1 MVSVPLSDKGENVGG
16 GRRGLGKG
24 RNDQEPNFEAL
35 PDSIPPQNLE
45 AEEAVLGGIL
55 LDPDA
60 IGRVADVLQP
70 EAFYMNAHREI
81 FRTALMLHGQGKPT
95 DLTAMSAWLADTG
108 SLEKVG
114 GNGGWWSWWNGF
126 PQPPRSNRWRAW

>member
-1 MVSVPLSDKGENVGG
+1 MVSVPLSDNGENVGG
-16 GRRGLGKG
+16 GRRGFGQG

-55 LDPDA
+55 LDPEA

-108 SLEKVG
+108 ALEKVG
-114 GNGGWWSWWNGF
+114 GN
-126 PQPPRSNRWRAW
+126 NRLVELVERVP